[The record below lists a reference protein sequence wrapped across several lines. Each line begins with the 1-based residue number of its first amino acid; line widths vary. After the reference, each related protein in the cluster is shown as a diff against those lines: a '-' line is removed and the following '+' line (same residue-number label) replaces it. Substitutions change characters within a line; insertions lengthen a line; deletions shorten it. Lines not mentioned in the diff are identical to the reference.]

1 LTTERARIPRL
12 GPGAVYLR
20 ALDPLFRAHP
30 DLIRVA
36 EIEPATLWVRA
47 TAPDAAPRGSL
58 LELQALA
65 SLPQARLL
73 HGVGYPLGGTICDQ
87 ERHVGEFRR
96 WARALDAPWQ
106 SEHLSVL
113 DLAGARGAVSCGF
126 LMPPLQTEAGVE
138 IAAANIV
145 RRRAALGWP
154 LAFETGVSYFASRA
168 GEMADGAFFAA
179 VAEAADCGILL
190 DLANLTVNERNGR
203 DPVEKV
209 LAELPLDR
217 VWEVHLAGSEF
228 AHGYWLDAHC
238 GAADPELAALAAD
251 VVADLPNLGAIIF
264 EVSADRMPGFGEAAF
279 LRQMETLS
287 GLWDVAGSG
296 RSAPRHARARRRPL
310 PATVEP
316 ADWEALIAAR
326 MLPPAHRPP
335 VLPAMEVL
343 DDSDAFALY
352 AILVAAF
359 RRGAVV
365 DLLENAV
372 RLLLTGLG
380 EAGLQALFD
389 RHFAETPPSLY
400 PSDEALAFAAF
411 LETTGCQVPGLD
423 DMAAFEAGVIRAA
436 ADDRP
441 VRVRL
446 RRPLDAL
453 LTAAAAGL
461 PVGLPEGPAYELEIG
476 GAAGLRLVEPR
487 PEWAD

>member
-1 LTTERARIPRL
+1 MTTERARIPRL

-58 LELQALA
+58 LELQTLS

-96 WARALDAPWQ
+96 WAAALDAPWH

-113 DLAGARGAVSCGF
+113 DLMGARGVVSCGF
-126 LMPPLQTEAGVE
+126 LMPPLQTERGVE

-145 RRRAALGWP
+145 RRREVLGRP
-154 LAFETGVSYFASRA
+154 LAFETGVSYFAPRA

-190 DLANLTVNERNGR
+190 DLANLDVNERNGR
-203 DPVEKV
+203 DAVEKV

-238 GAADPELAALAAD
+238 GPVDPELAALAAD
-251 VVADLPNLGAIIF
+251 VVADLPNLGAIVF
-264 EVSADRMPGFGEAAF
+264 EVSADRMPGLGEAAF

-287 GLWDVAGSG
+287 GLWEAAGSG
-296 RSAPRHARARRRPL
+296 RSASRPARARRIPL
-310 PATVEP
+310 PAVIEP
-316 ADWEALIAAR
+316 PDWEALIAAH
-326 MLPPAHRPP
+326 MLPSAHRPP
-335 VLPAMEVL
+335 VRPAVAAL
-343 DDSDAFALY
+343 ADPDAFALY

-365 DLLENAV
+365 DLLENTV
-372 RLLLTGLG
+372 RLLLTAVGA
-380 EAGLQALFD
+380 AGLQALFE
-389 RHFAETPPSLY
+389 RHFAVMPPSLY

-411 LETTGCQVPGLD
+411 LETAGCEVPGLD

-436 ADDRP
+436 ADDHP

-446 RRPLDAL
+446 RRRLDAQ
-453 LTAAAAGL
+453 
-461 PVGLPEGPAYELEIG
+461 IG
-476 GAAGLRLVEPR
+476 RAHV
-487 PEWAD
+487 